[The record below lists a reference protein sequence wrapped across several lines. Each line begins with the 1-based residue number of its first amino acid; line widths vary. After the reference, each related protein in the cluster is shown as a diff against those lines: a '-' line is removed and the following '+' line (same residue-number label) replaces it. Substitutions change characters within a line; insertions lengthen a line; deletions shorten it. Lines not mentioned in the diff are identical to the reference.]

1 MERIGKRE
9 RERKGV
15 SAVQYGKSKE
25 MVIDRRGAAAAGVA
39 CVREGVSRTWL
50 FKKNSAKEERTR
62 LLILPRFFFSSVVV
76 TLSTSIH
83 MHSGY
88 RFPCQ
93 SGWNGESILPGP
105 KRQFVV
111 SCANSM

>member
-1 MERIGKRE
+1 
-9 RERKGV
+9 
-15 SAVQYGKSKE
+15 
-25 MVIDRRGAAAAGVA
+25 MVIDRRGAATGVA
-39 CVREGVSRTWL
+39 CVREGGSRTWL

-88 RFPCQ
+88 RFTSL
-93 SGWNGESILPGP
+93 SGWIGESILPGP
-105 KRQFVV
+105 NGQFVV
-111 SCANSM
+111 CANSM